1 MLDLNLAL
9 LGLILSII
17 YSSSEIAL
25 LSANALQLD
34 VWEKQEKYLAHLASS
49 ILDRKPE
56 YLSVILIG
64 TNLSNI
70 LATSFATVYL
80 LRSNFLPHQL
90 IIIPIAIVIL
100 LFGEILPKSI
110 MQRYANLGLIILSP
124 ILKLS
129 YFLFF
134 PIIFLLRQTGWM
146 NVTERFSKT
155 AEELEEKRDDIQH
168 AYEQVDDPEAMEDDQ
183 KEMISNVFDFRE
195 SKVSEV
201 MTPRTDISAI
211 SCTESLEKVLH
222 TFIDSGHS
230 KLPVFEKDL
239 DNIIGVVYLYDLF
252 HSPEN
257 IQEVIKP
264 VLFIPYTKPVIDL
277 LGEFQSAHHA
287 MAVVLDEH
295 GGSAGLITAE
305 DVFEELFGDFE
316 DEFDVDTNKSE
327 KQADGS
333 IVVDARMD
341 WKDFNDEY
349 GNMIPK
355 GKYESVG
362 GYIISQLG
370 RIPNK
375 GERLFM
381 PIGQIVINKATAAV
395 NHATLLRSSGGLEK
409 INKKNINIPKISPNK
424 DTVFLLNFIVFYIL
438 LFIPIL

>member
-34 VWEKQEKYLAHLASS
+34 VWEKQEKYLARLASS

-124 ILKLS
+124 ILKFS

-155 AEELEEKRDDIQH
+155 AEELEKKRDDIQH

-195 SKVSEV
+195 SKVNEV

-211 SCTESLEKVLH
+211 SSTESLEKVLH

-230 KLPVFEKDL
+230 KLPVFEEDL

-277 LGEFQSAHHA
+277 LSEFQSAHHA

-316 DEFDVDTNKSE
+316 DEFDVDTKKSE

-341 WKDFNDEY
+341 WEDFNDEY
-349 GNMIPK
+349 ENMIPK
-355 GKYESVG
+355 GDYETVG

-375 GERLFM
+375 GEHLFM
-381 PIGQIVINKATAAV
+381 PIGQTVVIKASARQIHRV
-395 NHATLLRSSGGLEK
+395 QIYPSE
-409 INKKNINIPKISPNK
+409 
-424 DTVFLLNFIVFYIL
+424 
-438 LFIPIL
+438 

>member
-34 VWEKQEKYLAHLASS
+34 VWEKQEKYLARLASS

-211 SCTESLEKVLH
+211 SSTESLEKVLH

-316 DEFDVDTNKSE
+316 DEFDVDIKKSE
-327 KQADGS
+327 KQVDGS

-341 WKDFNDEY
+341 WEDFNDEY

-355 GKYESVG
+355 GDYETVG

-375 GERLFM
+375 GEHLFM
-381 PIGQIVINKATAAV
+381 PIGQTVVIKASARQIHRV
-395 NHATLLRSSGGLEK
+395 Q
-409 INKKNINIPKISPNK
+409 IYPQ
-424 DTVFLLNFIVFYIL
+424 
-438 LFIPIL
+438 

>member
-1 MLDLNLAL
+1 
-9 LGLILSII
+9 
-17 YSSSEIAL
+17 
-25 LSANALQLD
+25 
-34 VWEKQEKYLAHLASS
+34 
-49 ILDRKPE
+49 
-56 YLSVILIG
+56 
-64 TNLSNI
+64 
-70 LATSFATVYL
+70 
-80 LRSNFLPHQL
+80 
-90 IIIPIAIVIL
+90 
-100 LFGEILPKSI
+100 
-110 MQRYANLGLIILSP
+110 
-124 ILKLS
+124 
-129 YFLFF
+129 
-134 PIIFLLRQTGWM
+134 M

-155 AEELEEKRDDIQH
+155 TEELEEKRDDIQH

-195 SKVSEV
+195 SKVNEV

-211 SCTESLEKVLH
+211 SSTESLEKVLH

-316 DEFDVDTNKSE
+316 DEFDVDTKKSE

-341 WKDFNDEY
+341 WEDFNDEY
-349 GNMIPK
+349 ENMIPK
-355 GKYESVG
+355 GDYETVG

-375 GERLFM
+375 GE
-381 PIGQIVINKATAAV
+381 
-395 NHATLLRSSGGLEK
+395 H
-409 INKKNINIPKISPNK
+409 
-424 DTVFLLNFIVFYIL
+424 
-438 LFIPIL
+438 LFIPIGQTVVIKASARQIHRVQIYPSE

>member
-9 LGLILSII
+9 LGLILSIV

-34 VWEKQEKYLAHLASS
+34 VWEKQGKYLAHWASS
-49 ILDRKPE
+49 ILDWKPE

-80 LRSNFLPHQL
+80 LRSNLLPHQL
-90 IIIPIAIVIL
+90 IVIPIAIIIL

-110 MQRYANLGLIILSP
+110 MQRYANFGLTLLSP
-124 ILKLS
+124 FLKLS
-129 YFLFF
+129 YYIFF

-146 NVTERFSKT
+146 DVSERFSKT
-155 AEELEEKRDDIQH
+155 AEELEEKREDIQH
-168 AYEQVDDPEAMEDDQ
+168 AYEQVDDPKAMEDDQ

-195 SKVSEV
+195 SKVSEA
-201 MTPRTDISAI
+201 MTPRTEISAI
-211 SCTESLEKVLH
+211 SSTESLEKVMH

-230 KLPVFEKDL
+230 KLPVYEKDL

-257 IQEVIKP
+257 LQEVIKP
-264 VLFIPYTKPVIDL
+264 VLFIPYTKPVMDL
-277 LGEFQSAHHA
+277 LSEFQSAHHA

-316 DEFDVDTNKSE
+316 DEFDVDKKNSE
-327 KQADGS
+327 RQEDGS

-341 WKDFNDEY
+341 WEDFNDEY
-349 GNMIPK
+349 GNMIPE
-355 GKYESVG
+355 GDYESVG

-375 GERLFM
+375 GEHLFM
-381 PIGQIVINKATAAV
+381 HFGQMVIIKASNRQIHQV
-395 NHATLLRSSGGLEK
+395 K
-409 INKKNINIPKISPNK
+409 IYPSE
-424 DTVFLLNFIVFYIL
+424 
-438 LFIPIL
+438 

>member
-34 VWEKQEKYLAHLASS
+34 VWEKQEKYLARLASS

-129 YFLFF
+129 YILFF

-211 SCTESLEKVLH
+211 SSTESLEKVLH

-316 DEFDVDTNKSE
+316 DEFDVDTKKSE

-341 WKDFNDEY
+341 WEDFNDEY
-349 GNMIPK
+349 ENMIPK
-355 GKYESVG
+355 GDYETVG

-375 GERLFM
+375 GEHLFM
-381 PIGQIVINKATAAV
+381 PIGQTVVIKASARQIHRV
-395 NHATLLRSSGGLEK
+395 QIYPSK
-409 INKKNINIPKISPNK
+409 
-424 DTVFLLNFIVFYIL
+424 
-438 LFIPIL
+438 